1 MKRWLG
7 SIAALVIVTAML
19 AGCAAAPAAS
29 PSVSD
34 SNNGQSNVN
43 NTSEA
48 GATDT
53 GVWPRTITDAVG
65 HEIVLQE
72 RPERVVVLHPLYLDY
87 FLALDTP
94 PVASGN
100 AKSALEEF
108 ATLEPYRGTVEIAD
122 LGSGR
127 DLNLEAVIA
136 ANPDVIVTFKGH
148 VDANYDELS
157 KIAPVVQID
166 YGWPRTITDAV
177 GHEIVLQERPERVV
191 VLHPLYLDYFLAL
204 DTPPVASGN
213 AKSALEEFATLEPYR
228 GTVEIADLG
237 SGRDLNLEA
246 VIAANPD
253 VIVTFKGHVDANY
266 DELSKIA
273 PVVQIDYG
281 DTWEN
286 ATMLCAQVIGK
297 ESLAEQLINDT
308 KETIAKTKEQMSGVK
323 GKSFALL
330 RVDGKA
336 NFTAQG
342 AKNTV
347 YYNDVTGFGL
357 LKPEGYPE
365 EGQVLS
371 LEALSAMN
379 PDYIIIQHDLKTAQA
394 AVQEKEAMDVWKSL
408 TAVKENHVLFFDNSL
423 NSGSILAI
431 RLAAENFMKLAGQ

>member
-1 MKRWLG
+1 MKRWIG
-7 SIAALVIVTAML
+7 SIVAFVIVTAML
-19 AGCAAAPAAS
+19 AGCARAPAAS
-29 PSVSD
+29 PSVNEGSG
-34 SNNGQSNVN
+34 GQPSV
-43 NTSEA
+43 TSTSKT
-48 GATDT
+48 GSTDL
-53 GVWPRTITDAVG
+53 GVWPRTIRDAAS

-100 AKSALEEF
+100 AMSALEEF
-108 ATLEPYRGTVEIAD
+108 ATLKPY
-122 LGSGR
+122 
-127 DLNLEAVIA
+127 
-136 ANPDVIVTFKGH
+136 
-148 VDANYDELS
+148 
-157 KIAPVVQID
+157 Q
-166 YGWPRTITDAV
+166 
-177 GHEIVLQERPERVV
+177 
-191 VLHPLYLDYFLAL
+191 
-204 DTPPVASGN
+204 
-213 AKSALEEFATLEPYR
+213 

-286 ATMLCAQVIGK
+286 ATMLCAQIIGK
-297 ESLAEQLINDT
+297 EQLAEQLINDT
-308 KETIAKTKEQMSGVK
+308 KEIITKTKEQMSGMN

-342 AKNTV
+342 SKNTV
-347 YYNDVTGFGL
+347 YYNEATGFGL

-365 EGQVLS
+365 DGQVLS

-394 AVQEKEAMDVWKSL
+394 AVKEKEAMAVWKSL
-408 TAVKENHVLFFDNSL
+408 KAVKENHVQFFDNSL
-423 NSGSILAI
+423 NTGSVLAI
-431 RLAAENFMKLAGQ
+431 RLAAENFMELAGE

>member
-53 GVWPRTITDAVG
+53 GV
-65 HEIVLQE
+65 
-72 RPERVVVLHPLYLDY
+72 
-87 FLALDTP
+87 
-94 PVASGN
+94 
-100 AKSALEEF
+100 
-108 ATLEPYRGTVEIAD
+108 
-122 LGSGR
+122 
-127 DLNLEAVIA
+127 
-136 ANPDVIVTFKGH
+136 
-148 VDANYDELS
+148 
-157 KIAPVVQID
+157 
-166 YGWPRTITDAV
+166 WPRTITDAV

-431 RLAAENFMKLAGQ
+431 RLAAENFMKLAEQ